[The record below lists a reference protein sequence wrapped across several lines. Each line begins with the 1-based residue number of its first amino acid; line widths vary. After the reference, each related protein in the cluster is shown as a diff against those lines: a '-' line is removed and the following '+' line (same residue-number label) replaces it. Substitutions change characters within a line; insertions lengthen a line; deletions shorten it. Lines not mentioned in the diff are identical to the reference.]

1 MNLGELSTELCDT
14 VIQVSVFVDAIR
26 EFESTRG
33 TMAFVQVKDQYDEVE
48 VVVFSK
54 LYEECKKLL
63 LSGDELLLTA
73 SVQAGES
80 DDLSLVLKGIR
91 KVD

>member
-1 MNLGELSTELCDT
+1 MNLSDLSTKLCDT
-14 VIQVSVFVDAIR
+14 TISVPVFIDCIR
-26 EFESTRG
+26 EFESARG

-63 LSGDELLLTA
+63 LSDDELLITA
-73 SVQAGES
+73 SVQIGEN
-80 DDLSLVLKGIR
+80 DELSLILKGAK

>member
-1 MNLGELSTELCDT
+1 MNLSDLSTKLCDT
-14 VIQVSVFVDAIR
+14 SISIPVFVESIR
-26 EFESTRG
+26 EFESARG

-63 LSGDELLLTA
+63 LSDDELLITA
-73 SVQAGES
+73 SVQVGEN
-80 DDLSLVLKGIR
+80 DDLSLVLKAV
-91 KVD
+91 KEN

>member
-1 MNLGELSTELCDT
+1 MNLSGLSTKLCDT
-14 VIQVSVFVDAIR
+14 TISVPVFIDAIR
-26 EFESTRG
+26 EFESVRG
-33 TMAFVQVKDQYDEVE
+33 TMAFVQVKNQYDEVE

-80 DDLSLVLKGIR
+80 DELSLVLKGIR